1 MASVKPPFPVKL
13 KFQGRRNRCNKKYE
27 HRTSNKIGP
36 GLVCLQS
43 LPFSRLAD
51 RLSAASRFQQRG
63 EQKGVGGLGGN
74 VLGGILGGDR

>member
-1 MASVKPPFPVKL
+1 L
-13 KFQGRRNRCNKKYE
+13 KCKHQ
-27 HRTSNKIGP
+27 P
-36 GLVCLQS
+36 GVVCLQS

-51 RLSAASRFQQRG
+51 RMFAASRFQQRG